1 VRSAR
6 GSNGSRTS
14 CNEREE
20 DKTVTEVHF
29 YVTRASERKDA
40 PALWEVGNNVRKLSH
55 VYGVEVDPSG
65 SVVAVS
71 FEGGRDEQRE
81 IESAIEKAGYE
92 ISRLSVRS
100 DDFSR

>member
-6 GSNGSRTS
+6 GSNGPSTS
-14 CNEREE
+14 GNEREE
-20 DKTVTEVHF
+20 YKTVTEVHF
-29 YVTRASERKDA
+29 YVARASERKDA

-81 IESAIEKAGYE
+81 IEGAIEKAGYE

-100 DDFSR
+100 DDFSG